1 MRKGLIGGF
10 LAAIVIIVAL
20 FSAVLCLERIPTG
33 YVGVVYSMNGGV
45 QEEVL
50 TQGWHLVAPTK
61 KVKEFTIGNEQLVLS
76 KDARD
81 GSEGDDSF
89 SVATADNANIDISFQ
104 MSGGVVLIAVL
115 FCFFIGIVFGLYPA
129 NKAAR
134 MAPIDALHYG
144 G

>member
-45 QEEVL
+45 QDDVL

-104 MSGGVVLIAVL
+104 MSYRYDPERVVDTYKNFKGMDGAAIVNSRVRSVL
-115 FCFFIGIVFGLYPA
+115 
-129 NKAAR
+129 
-134 MAPIDALHYG
+134 
-144 G
+144 